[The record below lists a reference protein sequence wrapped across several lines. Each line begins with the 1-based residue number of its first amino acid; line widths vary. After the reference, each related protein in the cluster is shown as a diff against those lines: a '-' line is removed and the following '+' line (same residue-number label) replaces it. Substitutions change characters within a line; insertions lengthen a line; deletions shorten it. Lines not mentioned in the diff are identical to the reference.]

1 MLEISLLIQKQSYCL
16 KIVYA
21 LNKIL
26 KDTNEIFKGFKF
38 KLSTKDLELNSLGID
53 STLEYTVNMY
63 CIRHVTTHKK
73 AVQSQKVDLER
84 YIKKL
89 KSFKLRLSTKNI

>member
-1 MLEISLLIQKQSYCL
+1 MRCVRNLTTHTKLTPIAQ

-63 CIRHVTTHKK
+63 CIRHVTT
-73 AVQSQKVDLER
+73 QSQKVDLER